1 MQKLGISWAL
11 KSLKNIP
18 FESVS
23 DDIDWPIR
31 GLYSGHVICLNQ

>member
-18 FESVS
+18 YKSVPY
-23 DDIDWPIR
+23 DIDWLIR
-31 GLYSGHVICLNQ
+31 GLYLGHVICLNQ